1 MIFREVKLTE
11 LMKRSK
17 FFLLA
22 LVWSLVLVD
31 FWLFSRFTVD
41 DAFITWRY
49 GQNLAQHGVWNF
61 NPTTFDPTQSYT
73 NPIYAFISIIPA
85 VLGINVVLFFKLFSV
100 VLFGCFTYWF
110 LKRRPDSAVYLGLFY
125 AVPATAIHLFSGLET
140 FLFVAL
146 VCQLFIYVKEHS
158 YRAALVVACVLFITR
173 PESWTLVL
181 TLPLVLAWSR
191 KRFHVKRFWKS
202 LAILGSVLSTYFLIH
217 LWIFGELL
225 PNTFF
230 VKSTDASF
238 EAYRFFPL
246 LLVFAVF
253 IPILLLRFRK
263 VVLLAGL
270 LFIPMIVNY
279 GVSDLTMDY
288 ASRYAYHLYASAAL
302 FVIYVYGA
310 EKHRKQ
316 LANMFARIPFGK
328 LLPTLGVTAIS
339 VGFAYT
345 TFFFGIYQY
354 ETYYPRLL
362 NSHAELGK
370 LIEGNFQAVAVGDA
384 GLIPFVSEAKTL
396 DIKALGTHLGAKNGV
411 TEKLAED
418 YGVDFAV
425 FVDGDNAGR
434 NLKPWLRSR
443 AIKPVCS
450 VTFRPDYQMELWAAV
465 PTSDL
470 LKLCEQ
476 TKRTNGISEY
486 DFFTRDAGNAPWG
499 YWR

>member
-1 MIFREVKLTE
+1 MKQ
-11 LMKRSK
+11 MKRSK
-17 FFLLA
+17 FLLLA

-49 GQNLAQHGVWNF
+49 GQNLIEHGVWNF
-61 NPTTFDPTQSYT
+61 NPSSFDPTQSYT
-73 NPIYAFISIIPA
+73 NPIYAVLSIVPA
-85 VLGINVVLFFKLFSV
+85 ALGVNVVLFFKLVSLAV
-100 VLFGCFTYWF
+100 FGWFTFWF

-140 FLFVAL
+140 FLFVSL
-146 VCQLFIYVKEHS
+146 VCQLFVFVKEHR
-158 YRAALVVACVLFITR
+158 YKAALVVASVLFVTR

-181 TLPLVLAWSR
+181 TLPVVLAWSR
-191 KRFHVKRFWKS
+191 RKFHSKRFWKS
-202 LAILGSVLSTYFLIH
+202 LAVLGLVLASYFGIH
-217 LWIFGELL
+217 LLLFGQFL

-230 VKSTDASF
+230 VKSTEAVF

-253 IPILLLRFRK
+253 IPILMLRFRK

-279 GVSDLTMDY
+279 GISDLTMDY

-302 FVIYVYGA
+302 FVIYVYGSP
-310 EKHRKQ
+310 KHRAE
-316 LANMFARIPFGK
+316 LARKFSALRFGK
-328 LLPTLGVTAIS
+328 VLPPLGITAIS

-362 NSHAELGK
+362 NAHAALGK
-370 LIEGNFQAVAVGDA
+370 LLDGSDHVIAVGDA
-384 GLIPFVSEAKTL
+384 GLIPFESGLNTL
-396 DIKALGTHLGAKNGV
+396 DIKGLGTHLGAVSGV
-411 TEKLAED
+411 STSLAKA
-418 YGVDFAV
+418 YGIDFAV
-425 FVDGDNAGR
+425 FVEGDNAGKS
-434 NLKPWLRSR
+434 LKPWLSERG
-443 AIKPVCS
+443 IKPVCS
-450 VTFRPDYQMELWAAV
+450 LTFRPDYQMELW
-465 PTSDL
+465 SSKSNDSL
-470 LKLCEQ
+470 LALCYES
-476 TKRTNGISEY
+476 KRTNGLSEF
-486 DFFTRDAGNAPWG
+486 DFFIRNAGKAPWG

>member
-1 MIFREVKLTE
+1 MTEVKLTE

-17 FFLLA
+17 LILLA

-49 GQNLAQHGVWNF
+49 GQNLVQHGVWNF

-73 NPIYAFISIIPA
+73 NPIYALISIIPA
-85 VLGINVVLFFKLFSV
+85 ALGINVVLFFKLLSLA
-100 VLFGCFTYWF
+100 LFGWFTFWF
-110 LKRRPDSAVYLGLFY
+110 LKRRPDSSIYLGLFY

-140 FLFVAL
+140 FLFVSL

-158 YRAALVVACVLFITR
+158 YRSAIIVASFLFMTR

-191 KRFHVKRFWKS
+191 NRFHVKRFWKS
-202 LAILGSVLSTYFLIH
+202 LVVLGSVLGAYFLLH
-217 LWIFGELL
+217 LWLFGELL

-230 VKSTDASF
+230 VKSTVATF

-279 GVSDLTMDY
+279 GISDLTMDY

-310 EKHRKQ
+310 EKHRKK
-316 LANMFARIPFGK
+316 LAERFSRFRFGK
-328 LLPTLGVTAIS
+328 LIPTLGVTAIS

-362 NSHAELGK
+362 NAHAELGK
-370 LIEGNFQAVAVGDA
+370 LLEGKVQAVAVGDA
-384 GLIPFVSEAKTL
+384 GLIPFVSGAKSL
-396 DIKALGTHLGAKNGV
+396 DIKGLGTHLGATNGV
-411 TEKLAED
+411 SDKLAEQ

-434 NLKPWLRSR
+434 NLKPWLRARS
-443 AIKPVCS
+443 IHPICS
-450 VTFRPDYQMELWAAV
+450 MTFRPDYQMELWATQSTDA
-465 PTSDL
+465 L
-470 LKLCEQ
+470 HNLCEQ
-476 TKRTNGISEY
+476 TKHTNGDSEF
-486 DFFTRDAGNAPWG
+486 DFFIRDAGNAPWV